1 MIAAPYVGR
10 PLRPTR
16 GLVKLITFVLW
27 LVCDIDDHSSL
38 FCFVFFKAAALKQQ
52 QRLFVF
58 TRFSPAPAASGA
70 FTMPPGSWTWMSG
83 TWMSEPPCIVRN
95 MDVIEYASREPATQ
109 SQQWVQWM
117 EDYAASGAIQWR
129 DHSTELDVTKFTGK
143 VEPGPVVRKCCLGG
157 STPLVVQ
164 PAAPQRCRWAA
175 SGATEMPGGQ
185 PGALG
190 WGQPAAQR
198 AAAMQPVLPVIMKAK
213 PKKAASLVDQHQV
226 LVDRHQGFGGS
237 IPGFG
242 GSTPRV
248 WWINTRFWWINTRV
262 WWINTRV
269 W

>member
-1 MIAAPYVGR
+1 VFCS
-10 PLRPTR
+10 
-16 GLVKLITFVLW
+16 KQQ
-27 LVCDIDDHSSL
+27 HSSSSSDCL
-38 FCFVFFKAAALKQQ
+38 
-52 QRLFVF
+52 F

-70 FTMPPGSWTWMSG
+70 ITMPPGSWTWMSG

-129 DHSTELDVTKFTGK
+129 DHSTELDVTKLTGK
-143 VEPGPVVRKCCLGG
+143 VKLGPVVRKCRFGGSTPGLVDQHPGFGG
-157 STPLVVQ
+157 STPLLVQ

-198 AAAMQPVLPVIMKAK
+198 AAARQPVLPVIMKAK
-213 PKKAASLVDQHQV
+213 PKNAA
-226 LVDRHQGFGGS
+226 
-237 IPGFG
+237 
-242 GSTPRV
+242 RV
-248 WWINTRFWWINTRV
+248 FL
-262 WWINTRV
+262 
-269 W
+269 